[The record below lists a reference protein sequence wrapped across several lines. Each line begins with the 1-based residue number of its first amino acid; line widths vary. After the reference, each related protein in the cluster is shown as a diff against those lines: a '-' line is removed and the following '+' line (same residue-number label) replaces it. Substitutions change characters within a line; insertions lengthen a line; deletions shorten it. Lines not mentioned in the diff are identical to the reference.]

1 MILPAHLS
9 NTLAI
14 ALTGGIA
21 SGKSTAANCFAERGA
36 AIIDADIVARE
47 LVARGQ
53 PALAEITA
61 AFGHEMLTTAGD
73 LDRRRM
79 RAHILASDTDRCR
92 LEAILHPHVRSEL
105 LARATACT
113 TPYCVLVIPLLA
125 ESQHAYDW
133 VDRVLVVDLPRAQQL
148 ARLMQR
154 DGMTAALAERS
165 LAVQATREQR
175 LALADDVIDNTA
187 APAALVGAI
196 ERLHRRYLAL
206 AMQKSS
212 GVKV

>member
-1 MILPAHLS
+1 MITSDHDVH
-9 NTLAI
+9 LAI

-21 SGKSTAANCFAERGA
+21 TGKTTAANYFAERGA
-36 AIIDADIVARE
+36 TIIDADVIARE

-61 AFGHEMLTTAGD
+61 AFGREMLTPEGD
-73 LDRRRM
+73 LDRKRM
-79 RAHILASDTDRCR
+79 REQLLASDSERRR
-92 LEAILHPHVRSEL
+92 LEAILHPRVRSEL
-105 LARATACT
+105 LARARACT
-113 TPYCVLVIPLLA
+113 APYCLLVIPLLA
-125 ESQHAYDW
+125 ESHAYDW
-133 VDRVLVVDLPRAQQL
+133 VDRVLVVDLPRAEQL

-175 LALADDVIDNTA
+175 LAMADDVIDNSG
-187 APAALVGAI
+187 APEALVGAI
-196 ERLHRRYLAL
+196 ERLHTRYLTL